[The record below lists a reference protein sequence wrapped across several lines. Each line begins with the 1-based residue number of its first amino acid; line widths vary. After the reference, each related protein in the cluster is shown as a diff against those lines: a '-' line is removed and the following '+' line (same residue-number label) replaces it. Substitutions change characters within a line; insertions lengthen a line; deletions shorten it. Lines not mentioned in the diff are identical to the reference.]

1 MLKFIEYFTNVKYEK
16 KLFRYRVAVGI
27 VFKKL
32 RLETT
37 INNKPLIQQA
47 LNDRIQIK
55 YNKAWNA
62 AREESLPNTTLEN
75 LYLMCDFFQLSFE
88 ELFKRIDSISA
99 NEIDITIK
107 HRRKLSRLYKKM

>member
-1 MLKFIEYFTNVKYEK
+1 MLKFIKYFTDVKYEK

-32 RLETT
+32 RIETT

-47 LNDRIQIK
+47 LNDKIQIK
-55 YNKAWNA
+55 YNKTWNA

-75 LYLMCDFFQLSFE
+75 LYLMCDFFELSFE
-88 ELFKRIDSISA
+88 ELFRRIDNISA
-99 NEIDITIK
+99 TEIDDTI
-107 HRRKLSRLYKKM
+107 RQRSKLSRLYKDI